1 MAAIAGGR
9 KRKRPDSKIEIGI
22 WLRRPRAWCVCA
34 CVYVLYVF
42 ARVCARKR
50 MACITRQ
57 TADFHFQG
65 QARAGNEEGRYLLCT
80 LLFHSTRVQ
89 EIKMALNLRRFL
101 SGVFHFLQENSL
113 FSHQGRWI
121 IRALCI

>member
-1 MAAIAGGR
+1 MCQHPIAFRHRQVAGNW
-9 KRKRPDSKIEIGI
+9 PNFISKFNRSPQY
-22 WLRRPRAWCVCA
+22 LRN
-34 CVYVLYVF
+34 VLYVF